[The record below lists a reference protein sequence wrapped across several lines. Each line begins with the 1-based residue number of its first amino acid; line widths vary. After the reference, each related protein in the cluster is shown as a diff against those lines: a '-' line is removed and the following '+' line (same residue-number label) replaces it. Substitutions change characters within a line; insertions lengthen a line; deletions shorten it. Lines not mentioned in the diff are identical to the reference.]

1 MRGPHH
7 CAVAYGSGKK
17 HRREERAIVDA
28 VRRTKGREGFKS
40 ISIHMIVDE
49 SERGQFNWAPSVA
62 DCGEADPV
70 LCDDALRTIIPQL
83 QRQYDMQ
90 EW

>member
-1 MRGPHH
+1 
-7 CAVAYGSGKK
+7 VANY
-17 HRREERAIVDA
+17 
-28 VRRTKGREGFKS
+28 
-40 ISIHMIVDE
+40 
-49 SERGQFNWAPSVA
+49 
-62 DCGEADPV
+62 GEAGPV

>member
-1 MRGPHH
+1 MPKIL
-7 CAVAYGSGKK
+7 A
-17 HRREERAIVDA
+17 
-28 VRRTKGREGFKS
+28 
-40 ISIHMIVDE
+40 
-49 SERGQFNWAPSVA
+49 
-62 DCGEADPV
+62 V